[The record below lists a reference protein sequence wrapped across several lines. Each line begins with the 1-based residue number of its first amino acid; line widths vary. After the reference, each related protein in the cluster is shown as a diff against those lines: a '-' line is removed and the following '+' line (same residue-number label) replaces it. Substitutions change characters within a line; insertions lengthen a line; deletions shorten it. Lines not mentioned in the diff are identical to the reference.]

1 MSLLSIIAQARTDAT
16 ADDAAAALGVL
27 FLLWVAVAIGYWL
40 PTIVAAV
47 RGVNLG
53 RVLVLNT
60 LIGWTVIGWFV
71 AMGIA
76 LGRRSSLAP

>member
-1 MSLLSIIAQARTDAT
+1 MNLLRIIAQTTTDA
-16 ADDAAAALGVL
+16 ADDAAAAFGVL
-27 FLLWVAVAIGYWL
+27 ILLWIGLAIGYWL
-40 PTIVAAV
+40 PSVVAAV

-53 RVLVLNT
+53 RVVVLNT

-76 LGRRSSLAP
+76 LGRRR